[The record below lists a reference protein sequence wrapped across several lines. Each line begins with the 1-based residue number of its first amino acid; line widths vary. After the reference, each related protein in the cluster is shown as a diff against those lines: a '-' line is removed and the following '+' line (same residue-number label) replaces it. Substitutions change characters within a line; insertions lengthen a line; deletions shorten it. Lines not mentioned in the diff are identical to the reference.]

1 MIAANGTFQQ
11 PSQVCYAITPNEIF
25 ELGRKLNYT
34 AFKVYLYF
42 KTQSTSSLDA
52 IRFQPTE
59 IMQHLGI
66 SRSTL
71 RKAMTALEGLLPFR
85 FKPIREWELQF
96 QGEEAELAV
105 TEGERRVDSSRVS
118 EVVAEPEMTTQVLD
132 LESKGAI
139 ALEKAHENQLQG
151 EEDVASDACDSE
163 EIEAEQQNCDPTDE
177 WWENKI
183 LQELKSRFLAAETL
197 EELKELKQSY
207 GGDRPKIVWNKLL
220 TAEER
225 NRINAIVERDEQH
238 QKEKPNSAQGTLQS
252 GAAIQVWNVNSGWV
266 GGYFYLRQADT
277 LLHSQQTGN
286 LEVAHEVN
294 DSSGRVLRVA
304 ASDLRQQM
312 PG

>member
-11 PSQVCYAITPNEIF
+11 PSQVCYAITAKEIF

-42 KTQSTSSLDA
+42 KTQSSSSNEA

-59 IMQHLGI
+59 VMQHLGI

-96 QGEEAELAV
+96 QGEEAEIAE
-105 TEGERRVDSSRVS
+105 TEAERRVDSSRVS
-118 EVVAEPEMTTQVLD
+118 EMIAEPETTSQVLD
-132 LESKGAI
+132 LETQGAI
-139 ALEKAHENQLQG
+139 ALEKAHEIQLQV
-151 EEDVASDACDSE
+151 EDDIAEDACDSE
-163 EIEAEQQNCDPTDE
+163 EMEAEQKCDPTDE
-177 WWENKI
+177 LWENKI

-225 NRINAIVERDEQH
+225 NRINAIVERDEQK
-238 QKEKPNSAQGTLQS
+238 QKEKPNSAEGILQP

-277 LLHSQQTGN
+277 LLHSNQTGN

-294 DSSGRVLRVA
+294 DSSGRVLRIA

-312 PG
+312 QS